1 MTSRRTDT
9 MDRDDT
15 HDDNADGGD
24 GPVKVVDR
32 RWWTHGDTGAT
43 AEAGRPRKPS
53 YLEELERQLADKDKA
68 IQAHAQRYRD
78 SAAEFEQVRARLRRD
93 LDKEIDR
100 ARRALLTEMLE
111 VADNLDRAIAASASA
126 APADPGLLKGVELV
140 RDLLLSKLAS
150 YQVLRFEDAGAPFDP
165 RRHEAV
171 SLVPVTDPSL
181 DDHVVSVIRPGYTI
195 GDDIL
200 RPATVAVGRVTS

>member
-1 MTSRRTDT
+1 
-9 MDRDDT
+9 MDKDDT
-15 HDDNADGGD
+15 HDTNVAGPD

-32 RWWTHGDTGAT
+32 RWWTQGETGT
-43 AEAGRPRKPS
+43 PAEAGRPRKPS
-53 YLEELERQLADKDKA
+53 YVEELEQQLADKDKA
-68 IQAHAQRYRD
+68 IQSHAQRYRD

-111 VADNLDRAIAASASA
+111 VADNLDRAIAAGASGPA
-126 APADPGLLKGVELV
+126 ADPALLKGVELV

-150 YQVLRFEDAGAPFDP
+150 YQVVRFADEGAVFDP

-181 DDHVVSVIRPGYTI
+181 DDHVVSVISPGYTI
-195 GDDIL
+195 GDDVL
-200 RPATVAVGRVTS
+200 RPATVAVGRSTD